1 MSLLRWKD
9 LAKSKSD
16 LGDKINYVKNA
27 ITQNNIGQQTS
38 QQSLAK
44 VFKPVTS
51 KLDEVIESNLQIPK
65 VPKKRV
71 KKVMK
76 GEQEGPDYAP
86 EVDPFEEMDVDNI
99 FEPQQQKQIP
109 KQPPRY
115 SDVFG
120 KEGPDYG
127 TFTEDEGEIVEAES
141 EEDADDDIEVED
153 ESEDEITPEDFYLPS
168 IDDIKTKLVD
178 KKNKTTYLKSII
190 AQATHERNRLKG
202 FKASNTK
209 KLSAKKISAKEAK
222 ETGYQLDNSN
232 KVLTA
237 YINENNELLKTIQ
250 KKGSGIRRKHRG
262 GYVMFF
268 NDPKKLLKKLEIII
282 GSINA
287 GNTSVEMR
295 NMGVAILDTLL
306 KRTSEYLQR
315 SELVRYQLD
324 DVIRVPA
331 NGQHQLKNGYK
342 FTINDRSSFYDWYNA
357 YFEVQFQVQMLA
369 DGATTGA
376 NRITVINGAHSLIA
390 HMMIKSAGKIVY
402 DTDNLHK
409 VTFVK
414 NLLEYSD
421 DFSRSVAKNSLW
433 YLDTDHRIANANQNA
448 GFEARRLLTTGLN
461 DVNVVIP
468 LNRYSFFE
476 ELEGRMLLPMQL
488 QFNIQLQNDAELLQK
503 ADDVADGRVVL
514 NRFLLWVPKLTP
526 KDSLYDKFVS
536 SFLVKNTWT
545 YMRKMYEVS
554 APTNSSG
561 FFQISSSIDNV
572 KAIFVYLQRAKSN
585 NADENPYEFDTYNIN
600 LDRGN
605 GSYLTT
611 CRLEYGNGVFYPE
624 TEYDSE
630 SKVRIFN
637 DLMSYGMRK
646 NDYNSGTQLNLAN
659 YNSLYPIIFFDL
671 SYQAERV
678 TRDPK
683 QLIFRYKLN
692 ANSAGD
698 SPFNVHA
705 IVLYDETIVIDKV
718 GNELVIV

>member
-1 MSLLRWKD
+1 ME
-9 LAKSKSD
+9 A
-16 LGDKINYVKNA
+16 
-27 ITQNNIGQQTS
+27 
-38 QQSLAK
+38 
-44 VFKPVTS
+44 
-51 KLDEVIESNLQIPK
+51 
-65 VPKKRV
+65 
-71 KKVMK
+71 
-76 GEQEGPDYAP
+76 PDYYP
-86 EVDPFEEMDVDNI
+86 EVDPFEDMDVDNL
-99 FEPQQQKQIP
+99 FDEPVMPQNEKQIVP
-109 KQPPRY
+109 KPPTY
-115 SDVFG
+115 EESLKDLLEG
-120 KEGPDYG
+120 NKEIYVDPQYFPEYEYELPPEYD
-127 TFTEDEGEIVEAES
+127 EDEIDYAL
-141 EEDADDDIEVED
+141 DADDE
-153 ESEDEITPEDFYLPS
+153 
-168 IDDIKTKLVD
+168 
-178 KKNKTTYLKSII
+178 
-190 AQATHERNRLKG
+190 
-202 FKASNTK
+202 
-209 KLSAKKISAKEAK
+209 
-222 ETGYQLDNSN
+222 
-232 KVLTA
+232 
-237 YINENNELLKTIQ
+237 
-250 KKGSGIRRKHRG
+250 
-262 GYVMFF
+262 
-268 NDPKKLLKKLEIII
+268 
-282 GSINA
+282 
-287 GNTSVEMR
+287 
-295 NMGVAILDTLL
+295 
-306 KRTSEYLQR
+306 
-315 SELVRYQLD
+315 
-324 DVIRVPA
+324 
-331 NGQHQLKNGYK
+331 
-342 FTINDRSSFYDWYNA
+342 
-357 YFEVQFQVQMLA
+357 VQMLA

-488 QFNIQLQNDAELLQK
+488 QFNIQLQNDAELLKK

-545 YMRKMYEVS
+545 YMREMYEVS